1 VEDDAGHAEGLDG
14 EVDSD
19 GSDGASGQWRDFA
32 VLLRGHR
39 PHFVAMGIVLS
50 LSAALPLVGPLL
62 LRAFVDRAIA
72 GAPADDLVPLA
83 VAYVVLAVVA
93 QLLTVGVVYASTA
106 LVWRVTNDL
115 RVRLT
120 RHVLGLELAFHQSH
134 SPGGLAERV
143 DGDLTAVADYLA
155 TFVVRVLSALL
166 TVLGA
171 VMVLAVIDWRLGL
184 VFLLYAIAAVLTF
197 VQIRDTG
204 VSGAADERGAQSQL
218 LGGIEEDL
226 VGQEDLRTNGAGGY
240 ALGRFRRDAAGVLT
254 ATIGLERALL
264 RLWHVATGTVVG
276 GAIVALVTG
285 TLAFRAGWITLG
297 TAFLMFQYTQIL
309 QQPFE
314 EMIEQLQE
322 VQKASGGMHRVGLLL
337 SRHREDRPRGD
348 APFPSTRPA
357 LVFREVRVEYGSGA
371 ERQAVLHGVDLE
383 IPAGQSLGL
392 MGRTGSGKTTIKRLA
407 TGLLAPTSGRVTL
420 AGADVWSIAPEE
432 LSRHLGVVPQEV
444 RLFAASLR
452 QNVTLF
458 ASGIPDA
465 RVVEVIER
473 VGLADRL
480 LGRPGALDV
489 ELHSDGTGLSAG
501 EAQLLALARVFLREP
516 ELVVLDEATARIDPE
531 TEARLE
537 QVIADVLRDRTS
549 LVIAHRVST
558 LAHMDRLAVLDD
570 GRVVEHGTR
579 AELLAD
585 PGVYARLEALAASDE
600 VVS

>member
-1 VEDDAGHAEGLDG
+1 MDEHADRGDAPDVELAGAELD
-14 EVDSD
+14 EPS
-19 GSDGASGQWRDFA
+19 SGHWRDFA
-32 VLLRGHR
+32 VLLRGHGR
-39 PHFVAMGIVLS
+39 QFGGMGVVLS
-50 LSAALPLVGPLL
+50 VSAALPLVGPLL

-72 GAPADDLVPLA
+72 GAPAEDLAPLA
-83 VAYVVLAVVA
+83 LAYVLLAVVA

-115 RVRLT
+115 RVRLA
-120 RHVLGLELAFHQSH
+120 RRVLGLDLAFHQDH

-155 TFVVRVLSALL
+155 TFVVRVVSALL

-171 VMVLAVIDWRLGL
+171 VIVLAVIDLRLGV
-184 VFLLYAIAAVLTF
+184 VFFLYAVAAVVTF
-197 VQIRDTG
+197 IQIRDTG
-204 VSGAADERGAQSQL
+204 LAGAADERGAQSQL
-218 LGGIEEDL
+218 LGAIEEDL
-226 VGQEDLRTNGAGGY
+226 VGQQDLRTNGAGGY
-240 ALGRFRRDAAGVLT
+240 ALARFHRDARGVLES
-254 ATIGLERALL
+254 TIGLERALL

-297 TAFLMFQYTQIL
+297 TAFLMVQYTQIL

-337 SRHREDRPRGD
+337 ARQRADRPRGD
-348 APFPSTRPA
+348 ARFPTRRPA
-357 LVFREVRVEYGSGA
+357 LAFQGVTVEYGSGA
-371 ERQAVLHGVDLE
+371 DRQAVLRGVDLE

-392 MGRTGSGKTTIKRLA
+392 MGRTGSGKTTMKRLA
-407 TGLLAPTSGRVTL
+407 TGLLAPTEGSVTL
-420 AGADVWSIAPEE
+420 SGTDVWSIAPEE

-444 RLFAASLR
+444 QLFAASLR

-458 ASGIPDA
+458 APDVSDDA
-465 RVVEVIER
+465 VVDVIER

-501 EAQLLALARVFLREP
+501 EAQLLALARVFLRDP
-516 ELVVLDEATARIDPE
+516 ELVVLDEATARVDPE
-531 TEARLE
+531 TESRLE
-537 QVIADVLRDRTS
+537 HAIADVLHDRTA

-558 LAHMDRLAVLDD
+558 LTRMDRLAVLDD

-579 AELLAD
+579 AELQAD
-585 PGVYARLEALAASDE
+585 PGVYARLEAMAASE
-600 VVS
+600 ILP

>member
-1 VEDDAGHAEGLDG
+1 
-14 EVDSD
+14 
-19 GSDGASGQWRDFA
+19 
-32 VLLRGHR
+32 
-39 PHFVAMGIVLS
+39 MGVVLS
-50 LSAALPLVGPLL
+50 ISAALPLVGPLL

-72 GAPADDLVPLA
+72 GAPAGDLVPLA
-83 VAYVVLAVVA
+83 AAYVILALVA

-115 RVRLT
+115 RVRLA
-120 RHVLGLELAFHQSH
+120 RHVLGMELAFHQDH

-171 VMVLAVIDWRLGL
+171 VIVLAVIDWRLGA
-184 VFLLYAIAAVLTF
+184 VFFLYASAAVATF
-197 VQIRDTG
+197 LQIRDTG
-204 VSGAADERGAQSQL
+204 LSGAADERGAQSQL
-218 LGGIEEDL
+218 LGGVEEDL

-240 ALGRFRRDAAGVLT
+240 ALTRFHRDAGQVLRS
-254 ATIGLERALL
+254 TIRLEGALL
-264 RLWHVATGTVVG
+264 RLWHVATGTIVG

-309 QQPFE
+309 QHPFE

-337 SRHREDRPRGD
+337 TRQREDRPRGT
-348 APFPSTRPA
+348 AAFPARRPA
-357 LVFREVRVEYGSGA
+357 LAFREVTVEYGEGPD
-371 ERQAVLHGVDLE
+371 RQAVLHGVDLE

-392 MGRTGSGKTTIKRLA
+392 MGRTGSGKTTMKRLA
-407 TGLLAPTSGRVTL
+407 TGLLAPTGGRVTL
-420 AGADVWSIAPEE
+420 AGTEVWSIAPDE

-458 ASGIPDA
+458 APGVRDA
-465 RVVEVIER
+465 SVIEVLER

-480 LGRPGALDV
+480 LGRPDALDL
-489 ELHSDGTGLSAG
+489 ELHSDGTGLSSG
-501 EAQLLALARVFLREP
+501 EAQLLALARVFLRDP

-537 QVIADVLRDRTS
+537 HAIADVLDDRTA

-558 LAHMDRLAVLDD
+558 LTHMDRLAVLDG

-585 PGVYARLEALAASDE
+585 PGVYARLEALAASEE
-600 VVS
+600 VVT

>member
-1 VEDDAGHAEGLDG
+1 MDSPGEDHGEDAVSVATAGH
-14 EVDSD
+14 
-19 GSDGASGQWRDFA
+19 WRDFA
-32 VLLRGHR
+32 ILLRGHHR
-39 PHFVAMGIVLS
+39 HFVAMGIVLS
-50 LSAALPLVGPLL
+50 VSAALPLVGPLV

-72 GAPADDLVPLA
+72 GAPAEELVPLA
-83 VAYVVLAVVA
+83 VAYVVLAIVA
-93 QLLTVGVVYASTA
+93 QLLTVGVVSASTS

-120 RHVLGLELAFHQSH
+120 RHVLGLELAFHQDH

-155 TFVVRVLSALL
+155 TFVVRVLSAIL

-171 VMVLAVIDWRLGL
+171 VIVLAVIDWRIGL
-184 VFLLYAIAAVLTF
+184 VFLLYAIAAVTTF

-204 VSGAADERGAQSQL
+204 LRGAADERGAQSQL

-226 VGQEDLRTNGAGGY
+226 VGQQDLRTNGAGGY
-240 ALGRFRRDAAGVLT
+240 ALVRFHRDAAGVLR
-254 ATIGLERALL
+254 AKIGLERALL

-337 SRHREDRPRGD
+337 TREREDPPRGD
-348 APFPSTRPA
+348 ASFPSRRPA
-357 LVFREVRVEYGSGA
+357 LRFRDVSVEYGGGD
-371 ERQAVLHGVDLE
+371 ERRTVLHGVDLE

-407 TGLLAPTSGRVTL
+407 TGLVAPTSGRVTL
-420 AGADVWSIAPEE
+420 AGVDVWSIAPEE
-432 LSRHLGVVPQEV
+432 LSRHLGVVPQDV
-444 RLFAASLR
+444 RLFSASLR

-458 ASGIPDA
+458 APGVPDA

-473 VGLADRL
+473 VGLAGRL
-480 LGRPGALDV
+480 LGRPDALER
-489 ELHSDGTGLSAG
+489 ELHSDGSGLSAG
-501 EAQLLALARVFLREP
+501 EAQLLALARIFLRDP

-537 QVIADVLRDRTS
+537 QAIADVLHDRTA

-558 LAHMDRLAVLDD
+558 LTHMERLAVIDD

-579 AELLAD
+579 VELLAD
-585 PGVYARLEALAASDE
+585 PGVYARLEALAASGE
-600 VVS
+600 VVP

>member
-1 VEDDAGHAEGLDG
+1 
-14 EVDSD
+14 
-19 GSDGASGQWRDFA
+19 
-32 VLLRGHR
+32 
-39 PHFVAMGIVLS
+39 
-50 LSAALPLVGPLL
+50 
-62 LRAFVDRAIA
+62 
-72 GAPADDLVPLA
+72 
-83 VAYVVLAVVA
+83 
-93 QLLTVGVVYASTA
+93 
-106 LVWRVTNDL
+106 
-115 RVRLT
+115 
-120 RHVLGLELAFHQSH
+120 
-134 SPGGLAERV
+134 
-143 DGDLTAVADYLA
+143 
-155 TFVVRVLSALL
+155 
-166 TVLGA
+166 
-171 VMVLAVIDWRLGL
+171 
-184 VFLLYAIAAVLTF
+184 
-197 VQIRDTG
+197 
-204 VSGAADERGAQSQL
+204 
-218 LGGIEEDL
+218 
-226 VGQEDLRTNGAGGY
+226 
-240 ALGRFRRDAAGVLT
+240 
-254 ATIGLERALL
+254 
-264 RLWHVATGTVVG
+264 
-276 GAIVALVTG
+276 
-285 TLAFRAGWITLG
+285 
-297 TAFLMFQYTQIL
+297 
-309 QQPFE
+309 
-314 EMIEQLQE
+314 
-322 VQKASGGMHRVGLLL
+322 
-337 SRHREDRPRGD
+337 
-348 APFPSTRPA
+348 
-357 LVFREVRVEYGSGA
+357 VFREVRVEYGSGA